1 MEPGGGR
8 GKVIHECEH
17 MWRGEG
23 GYMLNVKWTEMNE
36 RGSESKIRSFERT
49 YILNDPKV
57 FSLQVRSMIC

>member
-1 MEPGGGR
+1 
-8 GKVIHECEH
+8 
-17 MWRGEG
+17 
-23 GYMLNVKWTEMNE
+23 MLNVKWTEMNE